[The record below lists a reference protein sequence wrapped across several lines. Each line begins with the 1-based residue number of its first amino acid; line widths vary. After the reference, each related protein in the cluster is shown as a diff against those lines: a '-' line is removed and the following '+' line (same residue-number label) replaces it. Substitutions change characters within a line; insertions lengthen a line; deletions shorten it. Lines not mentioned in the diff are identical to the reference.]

1 MLRKFFAF
9 SLLLVIAISCKK
21 ETVIDYGP
29 TDKKII
35 EDYLAAH
42 DITDAQSTASGL
54 YYVIQKPGSTNHPT
68 IKSKVSVN
76 YKGYIPDGT
85 VFDQSYSTGKPTD
98 FALSGV
104 IAGWQEGLQLIGAG
118 GKIQLFIP
126 SSLGYGA
133 NPPTGS
139 VIPQNSVL
147 IFETELVD
155 FY

>member
-1 MLRKFFAF
+1 MLRKFIAF
-9 SLLLVIAISCKK
+9 SLLLAIAISCTK
-21 ETVIDYGP
+21 EDVIDYGP
-29 TDKKII
+29 IDQQII
-35 EDYLAAH
+35 EDYLKANEL
-42 DITDAQSTASGL
+42 TAQSTSSGL
-54 YYVIQKPGSTNHPT
+54 YYIIEKPGSENHPN

-139 VIPQNSVL
+139 VIPANSVL